1 MSLLGITLP
10 LEIQTFLSVLFVF
23 CMMSILSFFFESS
36 IFFQRLAILLVTS
49 LLPPLFLPLVAADS
63 ETVSDI
69 SWFLAGAETCLWISI
84 LVGVRLPSFGALLKP
99 RFDDGL
105 RTKPEVGLGILRLLE
120 VVLEPEPCLD
130 LDLSLKA
137 EVLV

>member
-1 MSLLGITLP
+1 MI
-10 LEIQTFLSVLFVF
+10 
-23 CMMSILSFFFESS
+23 SILSFFFESS

-49 LLPPLFLPLVAADS
+49 RLPPFLPLVAADS
-63 ETVSDI
+63 ETVSEI

-84 LVGVRLPSFGALLKP
+84 LVGVRFPSFGALPKP

-105 RTKPEVGLGILRLLE
+105 RTKPEAGLGILRLLE
-120 VVLEPEPCLD
+120 VVLEPEACLD

>member
-23 CMMSILSFFFESS
+23 CIISILSFFFESS

-49 LLPPLFLPLVAADS
+49 RLPPFLPLVAADS
-63 ETVSDI
+63 ETVSEI

-84 LVGVRLPSFGALLKP
+84 LVGVRFPSFGALPKP

-105 RTKPEVGLGILRLLE
+105 RTKPEAGLGILRLLE
-120 VVLEPEPCLD
+120 VVLEPEACLD

>member
-10 LEIQTFLSVLFVF
+10 LDIQTFLSVLFVF
-23 CMMSILSFFFESS
+23 CMISILSFFFESS

-49 LLPPLFLPLVAADS
+49 RLPPFLPFVAADS
-63 ETVSDI
+63 ETVSEI

-84 LVGVRLPSFGALLKP
+84 LVGVRFPSFGALPKP

-105 RTKPEVGLGILRLLE
+105 RTKPEAGLGILRLLE
-120 VVLEPEPCLD
+120 VVLEPEACLD